1 MGAPPGELA
10 DDLRHRRR
18 AEILATV
25 RAASDRLFGW
35 QSEAGLAALV
45 DEIASLADDLGDL
58 CGLTG
63 FHRERAFK
71 PWREAWALAHLMP
84 VTEAEAA
91 RLVPDDGRGSTPDA
105 ELRTAKGI
113 LPVEIT
119 EGISSSHDPGE
130 RPEPGIRFDGEPAQW
145 RRNAEAVPS
154 LLEAAAHRKVDKPY
168 ARRAVLLVYLG
179 TGATY
184 GIADGLI
191 EAGVADFKARH
202 ASTFADV
209 RVLWGRKVY

>member
-1 MGAPPGELA
+1 MPTGSATAREAFSMGAPPGELA

-119 EGISSSHDPGE
+119 EGISSSHDPANDRSRASGSTASRRNGGE
-130 RPEPGIRFDGEPAQW
+130 TPRRFHRSSRRLRAARSTSPTRGAPCSSCTWEPAQPM
-145 RRNAEAVPS
+145 ALPT
-154 LLEAAAHRKVDKPY
+154 D
-168 ARRAVLLVYLG
+168 
-179 TGATY
+179 
-184 GIADGLI
+184 
-191 EAGVADFKARH
+191 
-202 ASTFADV
+202 
-209 RVLWGRKVY
+209 